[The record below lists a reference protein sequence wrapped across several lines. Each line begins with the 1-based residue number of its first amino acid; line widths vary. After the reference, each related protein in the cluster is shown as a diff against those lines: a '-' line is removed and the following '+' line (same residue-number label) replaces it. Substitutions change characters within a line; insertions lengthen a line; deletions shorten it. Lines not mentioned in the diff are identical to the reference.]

1 MPYNIVKMKEI
12 LDIITLFGK
21 FAVLMCRK
29 YLHIE
34 TLSHATK
41 QWIAETLPGG
51 EETFTVGEERL
62 TYNVGTTETR
72 EGEKFLG

>member
-29 YLHIE
+29 YLQIE

-41 QWIAETLPGG
+41 
-51 EETFTVGEERL
+51 
-62 TYNVGTTETR
+62 
-72 EGEKFLG
+72 